1 MYMLNNKVPR
11 IEPCGSPAFILEN
24 KLIELF
30 TFTLCF
36 RSVR

>member
-1 MYMLNNKVPR
+1 MLNNKGPR
-11 IEPCGSPAFILEN
+11 IEPCGTPAFILEN
-24 KLIELF
+24 KFNELF

>member
-1 MYMLNNKVPR
+1 MYMLNNKGLR
-11 IEPCGSPAFILEN
+11 IEPCGTPVFILEN
-24 KLIELF
+24 ELNELF